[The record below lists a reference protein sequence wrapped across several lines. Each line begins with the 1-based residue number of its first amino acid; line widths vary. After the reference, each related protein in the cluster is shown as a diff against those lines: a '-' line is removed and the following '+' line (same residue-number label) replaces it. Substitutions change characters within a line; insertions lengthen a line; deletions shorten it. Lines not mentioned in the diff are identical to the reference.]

1 MSDAVIHNDRNE
13 ATSHHGANVPEAL
26 HEPNTVNI
34 PSVVMFLVALAAAIV
49 VVVLLLRGLLI
60 YFDARKAEEAP
71 PRSPLAT
78 GPRLPPQPRL
88 QGAPGSASSPSE
100 DIRRFRERED
110 QMLDSYGWIDRQN
123 GVIRIPIDQ
132 AKRLLLERGLMV
144 TPPKTPQGGA
154 AQGEEKKR

>member
-13 ATSHHGANVPEAL
+13 AAGRHGANVPEAL
-26 HEPNTVNI
+26 HEPNAVNI
-34 PSVVMFLVALAAAIV
+34 PGVVKFFVWLSAAIV
-49 VVVLLLRGLLI
+49 VAALSVWGLLH

-71 PRSPLAT
+71 PPSPLAT
-78 GPRLPPQPRL
+78 GPRLPPEPRL

-123 GVIRIPIDQ
+123 GVIRIPIEQ
-132 AKRLLLERGLMV
+132 AKRLILERGLMV
-144 TPPKTPQGGA
+144 MPPKTPQGGA
-154 AQGEEKKR
+154 EQGEEKKR